1 MKHEHVFIV
10 NKKWFSVI
18 VLKVSLSISLPKKL
32 SLWIMIFFAIIYHL
46 VWKILIN
53 FRFVYLFI
61 SHIYIQ
67 STSFKRDYDILKLV
81 IKLPSSAFKKN
92 YSFTVYKKKRTNY
105 YASLCKIKIHLIC
118 IEIEHR
124 CIFSMH

>member
-32 SLWIMIFFAIIYHL
+32 SLWIVIFFAIIYHL

-61 SHIYIQ
+61 SQIYIQ

-81 IKLPSSAFKKN
+81 IKLPSSAFKN
-92 YSFTVYKKKRTNY
+92 FYSFTVYKKNEQIIMQVLVKLKYT
-105 YASLCKIKIHLIC
+105 
-118 IEIEHR
+118 
-124 CIFSMH
+124 